1 MSGGPGGPV
10 EPLSLKMQEDM
21 DYDALTIRAP
31 QRSRWYTRLRPLCLG
46 RCGCFCRRQ
55 QRFPLYLIGYDPV
68 GRLQRAAG
76 VGDVKLVER
85 LINAREHNVNECDR
99 RHR

>member
-1 MSGGPGGPV
+1 
-10 EPLSLKMQEDM
+10 MQEDM

-31 QRSRWYTRLRPLCLG
+31 QRSRWYTRLRPTGLG
-46 RCGCFCRRQ
+46 RGCIGRRQ

-68 GRLQRAAG
+68 GRFQRAAA

-85 LINAREHNVNECDR
+85 LINAREHHVNEVDR
-99 RHR
+99 RRR